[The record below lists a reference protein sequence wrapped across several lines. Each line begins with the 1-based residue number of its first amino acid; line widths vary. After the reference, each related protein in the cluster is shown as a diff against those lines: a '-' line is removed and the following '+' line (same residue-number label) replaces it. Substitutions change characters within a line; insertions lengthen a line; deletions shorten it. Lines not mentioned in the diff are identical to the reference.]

1 MKNTTTTNTIIATTN
16 GLELLA
22 PVLTGKQHPV
32 EWAQALAKENVTTK
46 AGREISA
53 ARAALNGAQF
63 GMTNLALAMRS
74 ATELGVLPYTLAVRE
89 VKRVYTVLDLLRTG
103 FAGVRSE
110 AHRELT
116 VAEITLEVKG
126 GCFDEMQSQDD
137 SYTRDEL
144 EELAREGSI
153 AWDEIDDILDI
164 QEAKR
169 AMGQSML
176 MDSESSMAEDE
187 GEYRTS
193 VHDANQLWDMKLAD
207 IRYSEMAAARVALIG
222 VEWPTHNPM
231 WEPLLDRLDA
241 TWEQSIEYAD
251 DKEAVLA
258 KIAKREQAL
267 NDLWAKPVYARWAIN
282 HVTRRVFRDIEA
294 LKLRR
299 EDAEERLVRIERQAF
314 NEERYGVPAYA
325 SRQNMGEQVPVERE
339 QNLMYTTISESELDD
354 GFNAMQ
360 YVDASGIHTRAA
372 TYAHATESGKPKDET
387 WGKTVQVLDEDHSS
401 ALSRDQ
407 RWYNAVIEGCNEL
420 IAKLLPL
427 HQELRAMEGK
437 LAKLWEIFQRDE
449 QSPAQPPIYWG
460 RDAFY
465 LEGQEDEA
473 RAAIRAEAQMA
484 KQKYREAEGDALV
497 KAAAMVAEMLGL

>member
-1 MKNTTTTNTIIATTN
+1 MNTNITNNIIASTN
-16 GLELLA
+16 GMELFA
-22 PVLTGKQHPV
+22 PVLTGEQHPV
-32 EWAQALAKENVTTK
+32 EWAQALAKESVTTK
-46 AGREISA
+46 GGREISA
-53 ARAALNGAQF
+53 ARYALNGAQF

-74 ATELGVLPYTLAVRE
+74 ATELGVLPYTQAVRE
-89 VKRVYTVLDLLRTG
+89 TKRIYNLLDGLRSG

-116 VAEITLEVKG
+116 VAEVTLEVKD
-126 GCFDEMQSQDD
+126 GCFDSLQSQND
-137 SYTRDEL
+137 SYTREEL
-144 EELAREGSI
+144 EELAREGSLDWEAI
-153 AWDEIDDILDI
+153 DEILEYQDAAHATRQAELGKDV
-164 QEAKR
+164 
-169 AMGQSML
+169 
-176 MDSESSMAEDE
+176 DSWTEDE

-193 VHDANQLWDMKLAD
+193 IHDANQLWDLELKD

-222 VEWPTHNPM
+222 VEWPTNNPM

-241 TWEQSIEYAD
+241 AWEQSIEYAD

-314 NEERYGVPAYA
+314 NEERYGIPAYA
-325 SRQNMGEQVPVERE
+325 SRQNMGEQVQAERE
-339 QNLMYTTISESELDD
+339 YNLMYTTISESELDD

-360 YVDASGIHTRAA
+360 YVDANGIHTRAA
-372 TYAHATESGKPKDET
+372 TYAYATESGKPKDET
-387 WGKTVQVLDEDHSS
+387 WGKTLLAVDEDHSS

-407 RWYNAVIEGCNEL
+407 RWYNAIIEGCNEL

-427 HQELRAMEGK
+427 HKELRAMESK

-449 QSPAQPPIYWG
+449 QSPAQPPIYWSQT
-460 RDAFY
+460 RFF
-465 LEGQEDEA
+465 LEGEEEA
-473 RAAIRAEAQMA
+473 AREAIRAEAAMA
-484 KQKYREAEGDALV
+484 KQKYREGEGDALV

>member
-1 MKNTTTTNTIIATTN
+1 MKTTINNIINATR
-16 GLELLA
+16 GLEVLA
-22 PVLTGKQHPV
+22 PVLTGEQRPV
-32 EWAQALAKENVTTK
+32 EWAQALAKETVTTA

-53 ARAALNGAQF
+53 ARYALNGAQF

-74 ATELGVLPYTLAVRE
+74 ATELGLLPYTHAVRE
-89 VKRVYTVLDLLRTG
+89 TKRVYTALDLLRTA
-103 FAGVRSE
+103 FAGVRNE

-116 VAEITLEVKG
+116 IAEITLEVKDG
-126 GCFDEMQSQDD
+126 AFDGLQSQDD

-153 AWDEIDDILDI
+153 PWDEIDDILDI

-169 AMGQSML
+169 DMGQSTL
-176 MDSESSMAEDE
+176 MDSEGSMAEDE

-193 VHDANQLWDMKLAD
+193 IHDPNQLWDMKLTD
-207 IRYSEMAAARVALIG
+207 IRWAETAAARVALIG

-231 WEPLLDRLDA
+231 WESLLERLDEA
-241 TWEQSIEYAD
+241 WERSVEYAD
-251 DKEAVLA
+251 DKAAVLA

-267 NDLWAKPVYARWAIN
+267 NDLRAKPVYARWAIN

-299 EDAEERLVRIERQAF
+299 EDAEERLVRIERQAY

-325 SRQNMGEQVPVERE
+325 SRQSMGEQVPVERE
-339 QNLMYTTISESELDD
+339 QNLLYTTIREVELDD

-360 YVDASGIHTRAA
+360 YMDKDGIHTRAV
-372 TYAHATESGKPKDET
+372 TYAFATESGKPKDET
-387 WGKTVQVLDEDHSS
+387 WGTIVQVLDDDHSS

-407 RWYNAVIEGCNEL
+407 RWYNAVIGGCNEL

-427 HQELRAMEGK
+427 HQELRAMEGR
-437 LAKLWEIFQRDE
+437 LAKLWEIFQRDA
-449 QSPAQPPIYWG
+449 QSPAQPPIYWS
-460 RDAFY
+460 RDRFF
-465 LEGQEDEA
+465 LEGEEEA
-473 RAAIRAEAQMA
+473 AREAIRAEAQMA